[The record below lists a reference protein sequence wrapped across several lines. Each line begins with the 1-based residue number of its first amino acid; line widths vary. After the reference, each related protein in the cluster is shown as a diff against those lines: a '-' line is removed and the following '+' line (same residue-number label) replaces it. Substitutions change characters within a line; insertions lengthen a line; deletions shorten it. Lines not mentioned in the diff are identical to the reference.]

1 MANRGASTTE
11 EPLRQSREAQARGDF
26 DAMLAHAERAAKSA
40 PGDLRARFRWLECLL
55 YCGRADRVREAL
67 AALEAEAKSSPALWA
82 SIAEFYTHLT
92 DHAAARRCNAEAA
105 RLAPGD
111 ARFLYAL
118 ASAEI
123 ATGDIE
129 RAEQHLSDVI
139 AIDPHDYDAYRNRST
154 LRRQTQD
161 QNHVAELEGML
172 AAGVRTPAGEVQ
184 LCYALAREY
193 EDIGDYDRSF
203 NYLKRGADRR
213 RALLDYRVEGDIAAL
228 RRLTEV
234 FDKALVRTG
243 RNGCDEAGAIFV
255 IGLPRSGTTLVDR
268 ILASHPEVAS
278 LGEVNDFA
286 WSLLHS
292 LGRAAPK
299 SELIELSTEV
309 DPQRLGKRYLDGIR
323 RYGYREPQLIDKTPL
338 NYLYLGLIRMALP
351 NARVVHIE
359 RHPLD
364 SCYGMYRSLFRAGY
378 PFSYDLD
385 DLGDYYI
392 AYRQLMSHWKSVLPD
407 GFLNV
412 RYESLVDDQEA
423 VSREIVAFCGLDWE
437 PACLEFH
444 RSTTPV
450 ATESAAQVREPIH
463 RRALGRWRH
472 YEARFEPLARKLRE
486 AGIDVD

>member
-1 MANRGASTTE
+1 MAKRGASASE

-26 DAMLAHAERAAKSA
+26 DAMLAHAERAARSA

-55 YCGRADRVREAL
+55 YCGRPDRVRDEL
-67 AALEAEAKSSPALWA
+67 ATLEAGARSSPALWA
-82 SIAEFYTHLT
+82 RIAEFYTHLT

-111 ARFLYAL
+111 ARYLYAL
-118 ASAEI
+118 AASEI
-123 ATGDIE
+123 ATGDVE
-129 RAEQHLSDVI
+129 RAERHLTDVI

-161 QNHVAELEGML
+161 ANHIAEIEGVL
-172 AAGVRTPAGEVQ
+172 DAGVKSPAGEVQ

-193 EDIGDYDRSF
+193 EDIGDYDTSF
-203 NYLKRGADRR
+203 GYLQRGADRR
-213 RALLDYRVEGDIAAL
+213 RALLGYRVEGDVAAL
-228 RRLTEV
+228 GRLTEV
-234 FDKALVRTG
+234 FDAALFGPDRG
-243 RNGCDEAGAIFV
+243 GCDESGAIFV

-268 ILASHPEVAS
+268 ILASHPSVAS

-286 WSLLHS
+286 WSLMHT

-299 SELIELSTEV
+299 AELIELSAEV
-309 DPQRLGKRYLDGIR
+309 DPRRLGRRYLGGIR
-323 RYGYREPQLIDKTPL
+323 RYGYDEPWLVDKTPL

-364 SCYGMYRSLFRAGY
+364 SCYGMYRTLFRAGY
-378 PFSYDLD
+378 PFSYDLG
-385 DLGDYYI
+385 DLAAYYL
-392 AYRQLMSHWKSVLPD
+392 AYRRLMSHWQSVLPD

-423 VSREIVAFCGLDWE
+423 VSRELVAYCGLDWD
-437 PACLEFH
+437 PACLDFH

-450 ATESAAQVREPIH
+450 ATESAAQVREPVH

-472 YEARFEPLARKLRE
+472 YADRLEPLARKLRE